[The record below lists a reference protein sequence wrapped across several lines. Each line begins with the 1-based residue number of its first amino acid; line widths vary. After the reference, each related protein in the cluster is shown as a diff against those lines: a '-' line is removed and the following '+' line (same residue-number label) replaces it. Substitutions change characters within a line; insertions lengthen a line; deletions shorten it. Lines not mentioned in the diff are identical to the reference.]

1 MPSITFTPDNRREES
16 ERNETILE
24 TAQRTKVPLIHVCMG
39 NGRCSTCRVQVVEGL
54 ANISPRTEQEQ
65 DIAERMKFGEDI
77 RLSCQT
83 KACGDLKIR
92 RLVLDPED
100 VEVTSLILEGAVPGQ
115 VGMEKEVVIL
125 MADIRNFTAMA
136 GFLLPYDAMHIL
148 NRYFYLMNEVIS
160 RYGGRI
166 DNYMG
171 DGLMAFF
178 GVTDRKKDILIA
190 VRAASE
196 MLDVVKKRI
205 RPYVKEHFG
214 REFRIGIGMHYGL
227 VVAGLIGARENKR
240 HAIIGDSVNFASRVE
255 SINKE
260 LGTQFLISEDIYSR
274 IYESIKVGRIH
285 SLKIKGKTG
294 LYPVYEVSG
303 LVE

>member
-1 MPSITFTPDNRREES
+1 
-16 ERNETILE
+16 
-24 TAQRTKVPLIHVCMG
+24 
-39 NGRCSTCRVQVVEGL
+39 VQVVEGL

-227 VVAGLIGARENKR
+227 AIAGLIGARENKR

-274 IYESIKVGRIH
+274 IYESIKVRRIH

-294 LYPVYEVSG
+294 LYPVYEVAG